1 LAGGYYASEWI
12 VNKAKDLMVGAA
24 LIAGFLFVSHIESSA
39 AQHSMASAF
48 LQGLGREP
56 MLGSAN
62 APVWIV
68 EFSDFQCG
76 YCRKFWQDTLPK
88 LKSSYIDKGIVQFTY
103 HHFAV
108 LGKPSEQAALA
119 AECAAEQNRFWPYH
133 DKLFENQG
141 KALFTDSFFKRIAAE
156 FALDEPKFG
165 ACLDAGKYK
174 EKIAREGATAAYLGG
189 RGTPLFFINER
200 FLPGAQPASLFQK
213 VIEEELSKG
222 KAKRLENG

>member
-1 LAGGYYASEWI
+1 
-12 VNKAKDLMVGAA
+12 VNRAKRFLVLT
-24 LIAGFLFVSHIESSA
+24 LIFGPILFIWKVELPA
-39 AQHSMASAF
+39 AQHSLASAF

-88 LKSSYIDKGIVQFTY
+88 LKSAYIDKGIVRFTY
-103 HHFAV
+103 RHFAV

-119 AECAAEQNRFWPYH
+119 TECAAEQNRFWPYH
-133 DKLFENQG
+133 DKLFESQG
-141 KALFTDSFFKRIAAE
+141 KVLFTDSLFKRIAE
-156 FALDEPKFG
+156 EIG
-165 ACLDAGKYK
+165 LDATQFGLCLSGGKYK
-174 EKIAREGATAAYLGG
+174 EKIDREGATASYLGG
-189 RGTPLFFINER
+189 RGTPLFFVNQR

-213 VIEEELSKG
+213 VIEEELSAG
-222 KAKRLENG
+222 KAER